1 MKITAIIQARMTSTR
16 LPGKV
21 LMPIPLGKNS
31 KPLIQWIVDRV
42 SKSKVVNSIIIAT
55 SQNEEDQAIAE
66 FAISQEINYLR
77 GDENDV
83 LSRFVECINKEKSD
97 IVIRLTGDN
106 PVVDFKIMD
115 EVILTH
121 INHQNDYTYTSNLPT
136 GMNFEVVSSECL
148 IEIFNKK
155 LSPADREHVTLYI
168 RNSNEY
174 RKEEYYKNVNKELKN
189 VRLTVD
195 YPSDYLVVS
204 ALLSLLED
212 NDLIDIEW
220 IEKMLFQYPW
230 LFQMNRDNIQKKQYG
245 NLTEEIE
252 ASIQLLKK
260 FDLEEPANVLFNYK
274 KVCKRKKYS

>member
-31 KPLIQWIVDRV
+31 KPLIQWIVDST
-42 SKSKVVNSIIIAT
+42 SKSKFINSIIIAT

-66 FAISQEINYLR
+66 FAMSQDIDYLR

-83 LSRFVECINKEKSD
+83 LSRFVECIHKEKSD

-121 INHQNDYTYTSNLPT
+121 INNKNDYTYTSNLPT

-148 IEIFNKK
+148 LEIFNKK

-168 RNSNEY
+168 KNTDKY
-174 RKEEYYKNVNKELKN
+174 RKDEYCKNVNKELKN
-189 VRLTVD
+189 IRLTVD
-195 YPSDYLVVS
+195 YPSDFLVVS
-204 ALLSLLED
+204 SLLSLLED
-212 NDLIDIEW
+212 NDSIDIEW
-220 IEKMLFQYPW
+220 IDKMLFQYPW
-230 LFQMNRDNIQKKQYG
+230 LFHVNKENIQKKQ
-245 NLTEEIE
+245 
-252 ASIQLLKK
+252 
-260 FDLEEPANVLFNYK
+260 
-274 KVCKRKKYS
+274 